1 MNNQVSLN
9 DTYKHKGLRRRLA
22 QIVRQKGINDDRI
35 IRAIEKVPRHFF
47 LDSAFDEIAY
57 QDQALQIGEGQT
69 ISQPYTVAFQTQL
82 LEIEEGDKVLEIGLG
97 SGYQAC
103 ILSEL
108 GAEVYS
114 IERIEKLY
122 DRACNLLP
130 NMGYTPKM
138 FLGDGTLGLPEHA
151 PFDKIIVTAAA
162 PDILQKLIGQLKT
175 GGIMVV
181 PIGNRQTQTMYQVK
195 KISDTEFQKTAF
207 DSFRFVPLVGKE
219 GWKY

>member
-1 MNNQVSLN
+1 MDNQLSLN
-9 DTYKHKGLRRRLA
+9 DTYRHKGLRRRLA
-22 QIVRQKGINDDRI
+22 QLVRSKGITDERI

-82 LEIEEGDKVLEIGLG
+82 LDIEEGDKVLEIGLG

-103 ILSEL
+103 ILAEV
-108 GAEVYS
+108 GAQVYS

-122 DRACNLLP
+122 EKAFKLLP
-130 NMGYTPKM
+130 LMGYSINM
-138 FLGDGTLGLPEHA
+138 FLGDGTLGLTEFA

-162 PDILQKLIGQLKT
+162 PDILQKLIGQLKI

-181 PIGNRQTQTMYQVK
+181 PIGNRQTQIMYQVT
-195 KISDTEFQKTAF
+195 KISEKELNKKAF